1 MWKELWYLIKLL
13 FSNPTDQKVE
23 IVKMKHFPFE
33 GYLAMSWCG
42 KIITRK
48 PEKAKDVVVLNHE
61 RIHLEQA
68 LKLLENSKQKT
79 WLKFY
84 WEYIKEWIKGGPIM
98 APASSAYYTI
108 PFEMEAYGNE
118 HDFNYKVTKD
128 SWKKY
133 YIKDRKET
141 YKKYR
146 DNWREYCK
154 NLV

>member
-13 FSNPTDQKVE
+13 FTDLTDQKAE
-23 IVKMKHFPFE
+23 IVEMKHFPFE

-48 PEKAKDVVVLNHE
+48 PWKITDKVINHE

-68 LKLLENSKQKT
+68 NQLGET

-118 HDFNYKVTKD
+118 DDFNYKVTKD

-133 YIKDRKET
+133 DIKDRKQT
-141 YKKYR
+141 YR
-146 DNWREYCK
+146 DNKYNWRTFCK